1 MRHLSDP
8 HAGAYCPGWQGVQ
21 EASPANSVKVP
32 GGHAAQE
39 EEDSS
44 VTNPLRHVEQPVE
57 PPMPTPV
64 ICRSR
69 VCAQRQDLYSGAR
82 FGPDLYQ

>member
-1 MRHLSDP
+1 MRHVSDP

-64 ICRSR
+64 ICRAR
-69 VCAQRQDLYSGAR
+69 QRQYLYSRRAR
-82 FGPDLYQ
+82 FGPALYQ